1 MLQDIIDKKLYGD
14 VCPRSPHKHGSE
26 ERSLSCFWKTRLV
39 SSIIAG
45 IVCAGLIASLL
56 IDSDFPTAAIAGG
69 AVVAGLVGG
78 TIVYFFQRWYAS
90 SNYHHWTDMYDQ
102 KVAIY
107 MEAGDD
113 RKRAEVLADNEVS
126 AEFDRRRVA
135 ARNNY

>member
-39 SSIIAG
+39 FSIIAG
-45 IVCAGLIASLL
+45 IICAGLVASLL
-56 IDSDFPTAAIAGG
+56 NDSDFPTAAIAGG
-69 AVVAGLVGG
+69 AVGAAFAGGAIAHFL
-78 TIVYFFQRWYAS
+78 QKWYAS
-90 SNYHHWTDMYDQ
+90 SNYHHWNDMYDQ

-135 ARNNY
+135 ARN